1 LRGFEQKLSD
11 FTTRGVP
18 VLAISVDPPETNRSH
33 CRKQGYTY
41 TFLSDPRKEV
51 IRRYGVLHPG
61 AGPGHKDIA
70 RPAEFVVDSA
80 GTIRWENFTDN
91 VLVRARPEEVLRAI
105 DDLGPRG

>member
-1 LRGFEQKLSD
+1 MRSFEQKLSD

-18 VLAISVDPPETNRSH
+18 VLAISVDPPETNRVH

-41 TFLSDPRKEV
+41 TFLSNPRAEI

-70 RPAEFVVDSA
+70 RPAEFVVDST
-80 GTIRWENFTDN
+80 GTVRWTNFTED
-91 VLVRARPEEVLRAI
+91 VRVRARPEEVLKAI
-105 DDLGPRG
+105 DDLGAR